1 MATFYRP
8 CENNVASRHQH
19 REFIGMEA
27 KFKLSDKFTLK
38 TAQTFTRSFPM
49 GGYNKDGSVG
59 EGDKVHVRGGSV
71 GTIADVH
78 DFPGHNSVAWY
89 IVDFDD
95 EASVHLDENQLLELC
110 EPV

>member
-1 MATFYRP
+1 
-8 CENNVASRHQH
+8 
-19 REFIGMEA
+19 MEA

-110 EPV
+110 ETV